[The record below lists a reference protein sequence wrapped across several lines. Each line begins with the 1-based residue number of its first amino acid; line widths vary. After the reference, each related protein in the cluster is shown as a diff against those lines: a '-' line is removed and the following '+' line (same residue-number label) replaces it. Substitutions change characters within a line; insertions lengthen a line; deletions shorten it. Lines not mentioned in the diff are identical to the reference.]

1 MKKSVITVLV
11 FVMFSMTVFAGGGGQ
26 QSQSTI
32 PTDPNVPIT
41 LTVWCW
47 DPNFNIFAMNEAAKI
62 YNRDKPNVKINIVE
76 TPWADV
82 QQKLITAL
90 GANETSSLPDILLM
104 QDNTIQKNLIT
115 YPNAFLPVSDKI
127 DINQFAKFKTGYGNM
142 NGKYYGVPFDNGAAA
157 TFLRRDIV
165 EQAGLKVE
173 DFNNITWE
181 RFIELGKIVKQR
193 TGVTMISFHA
203 NGREFINITLQSA
216 GTWFFDTQGKPFIN
230 SNQVLKQAIELYI
243 EMVNSGVVLPTTTRD
258 DLNAAFN
265 TGKVASVIE
274 GCWTIASITAET
286 SQKGKWAAVNVP
298 RFGTIGS
305 ATNYSSNGGSGWMVL
320 SNSKNP
326 DVAIDFL
333 AKTFAGSKELYDIIL
348 PSSGAITTWLPA
360 ADSAVYSQSSEYF
373 GGQKIYTDLVSF
385 AGKVPQVKYGVFNDE
400 ARAEVVKALAA
411 IMQGAPIQKALDEAQ
426 RNVEFIIN
434 Q

>member
-1 MKKSVITVLV
+1 MKRIVVTVLV
-11 FVMFSMTVFAGGGGQ
+11 FMMCSVTVFAGGGRQ
-26 QSQSTI
+26 Q
-32 PTDPNVPIT
+32 PAAPADPNAPVT

-62 YNRDKPNVKINIVE
+62 YNRNKPNVKINIIE
-76 TPWADV
+76 TPWDDV

-104 QDNTIQKNLIT
+104 QDAAIQKNLVT
-115 YPNAFLPVSDKI
+115 YPKAFLPVSDKI

-142 NGKYYGVPFDNGAAA
+142 GGKYYGVPFDNGAAA

-173 DFNNITWE
+173 DFNDITWE
-181 RFIELGKIVKQR
+181 RFIELGKIVKQK

-203 NGREFINITLQSA
+203 NGRELLNIMLQGA
-216 GTWFFDTQGKPFIN
+216 GTWFFDAQDKVYIN
-230 SNQVLKQAIELYI
+230 NNPVIKRSIEIYS
-243 EMVNSGVVLPTTTRD
+243 EMVNSGVMIPTSSRNE
-258 DLNAAFN
+258 LNAAFN

-274 GCWTIASITAET
+274 GCWTIASITAEP
-286 SQKGKWAAVNVP
+286 SQKGKWAVVNVP
-298 RFGTIGS
+298 RFATISS

-320 SNSKNP
+320 SSSKNP
-326 DVAIDFL
+326 DTAIDFL
-333 AKTFAGSKELYDIIL
+333 VKTFAGSTELFDTIL
-348 PSSGAITTWLPA
+348 PSSGAIATWLPA
-360 ADSAVYSQSSEYF
+360 ANSAVYNQPSEYF
-373 GGQKIYTDLVSF
+373 GGQKIYQDLVAF
-385 AGKVPQVKYGVFNDE
+385 AGKVPQVKYGVFNYE
-400 ARAEVVKALAA
+400 ARNEVSTALAN
-411 IMQGAPIQKALDEAQ
+411 IMQGTPVQQALDEAQ